1 MTEDSSKQAPEP
13 ASEAPRPAA
22 RPPAAG
28 TPNSQT
34 PLVRDNKTVTTG
46 ESFWKSVGRFQPM
59 R

>member
-1 MTEDSSKQAPEP
+1 MSTPPKPAGKAPVTRDPNRPPEP
-13 ASEAPRPAA
+13 
-22 RPPAAG
+22 G

-46 ESFWKSVGRFQPM
+46 ESFWKAVGRFQPM